1 MPFIEPST
9 SRAHTSVQL
18 EAEGWTCPLGRRSP
32 ERLPGGGGFEPGLEG
47 WIGFQLEGLDGIVNA
62 R

>member
-32 ERLPGGGGFEPGLEG
+32 QRREEVAFEPGLEG
-47 WIGFQLEGLDGIVNA
+47 WIGFQLEGLDGIGNA